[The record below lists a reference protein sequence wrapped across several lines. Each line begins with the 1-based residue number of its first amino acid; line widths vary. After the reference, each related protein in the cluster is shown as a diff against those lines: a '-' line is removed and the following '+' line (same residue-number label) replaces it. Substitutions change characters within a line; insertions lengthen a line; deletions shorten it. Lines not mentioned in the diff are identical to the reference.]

1 MSFERAAELLPKVAR
16 NRPPRSPEELR
27 RILPALAGLAATD
40 EAVLRAEP
48 LLLELLGQEQI
59 CGACRGYDRC
69 GKMGDARGMYH
80 RLALY
85 HGELTV
91 ETGYCQP
98 YKDHLTVQRA
108 AKYDSYSLRTQYD
121 RQLTFA
127 NFPEQQ
133 KVRKPK
139 LYSVAYAFAH
149 QFTPGDQMKGLYIF
163 GPAGVGKT
171 HLLHAMLNRLEERR
185 VPCVFVR
192 ADSLFDRL
200 RSMIGENRD
209 IEPALNLFSTVSV
222 LAIDEIGQ
230 ERPNEFTLEKLFRI
244 VNQRFTAKLPTLYAS
259 NFAPPDLYGRM
270 HPDMLA
276 LTDPLKSRIIGS
288 SRVAYLDGDD
298 YRITHMELLDD

>member
-1 MSFERAAELLPKVAR
+1 MSLERVAGLLPKMAAK
-16 NRPPRSPEELR
+16 RPLPSPKDLRSA
-27 RILPALAGLAATD
+27 LPALAELAVGD
-40 EAVLRAEP
+40 EAVQRAEP
-48 LLLELLGQEQI
+48 LLLELLEQERI
-59 CGACRGYDRC
+59 CGSCRGYDRC
-69 GKMGDARGMYH
+69 GKMGDARGMVH
-80 RLALY
+80 RLTVY
-85 HGELTV
+85 NGELTV
-91 ETGYCQP
+91 ETGYCQT
-98 YKDHLTVQRA
+98 YRDHLTVQRA
-108 AKYDSYSLRTQYD
+108 AKYDSYSLRTEYD
-121 RQLTFA
+121 RVLTFA

-139 LYSVAYAFAH
+139 LYSVAYAFANH
-149 QFTPGDQMKGLYIF
+149 FTPGDQMKGLYIF

-192 ADSLFDRL
+192 ADALFDRL

-209 IEPALNLFSTVSV
+209 IEPVLHLFSTVPV

-244 VNQRFTAKLPTLYAS
+244 VNQRFSAKLPTLYAS

-270 HPDMLA
+270 HADMLA
-276 LTDPLKSRIIGS
+276 FTDPLKSRIIGS

>member
-1 MSFERAAELLPKVAR
+1 MSFERVAGLLPKLVKNRGAR
-16 NRPPRSPEELR
+16 SAEELR
-27 RILPALAGLAATD
+27 SVLPALAELSVSD

-48 LLLELLGQEQI
+48 LLLDLIEQEQI

-69 GKMGDARGMYH
+69 GKIGDARGMYH
-80 RLALY
+80 RLAAY
-85 HGELTV
+85 NGELTV

-98 YKDHLTVQRA
+98 YKEHLDVQRA

-121 RQLTFA
+121 RLLTFA

-139 LYSVAYAFAH
+139 LYSVAYAFANH
-149 QFTPGDQMKGLYIF
+149 FAPGDQMKGLYIF

-171 HLLHAMLNRLEERR
+171 HLLHAILNRLEERR
-185 VPCVFVR
+185 VPCMFVR
-192 ADSLFDRL
+192 ADALFDRL

-209 IEPALNLFSTVSV
+209 IEPVLNLFSTVSV

-244 VNQRFTAKLPTLYAS
+244 VNQRFAAKLPILYSS

-270 HPDMLA
+270 HSDMLA
-276 LTDPLKSRIIGS
+276 FIDPLKSRIIGS